1 MNMTERFKKY
11 LEAEFRKISPT
22 KAAMEYRKDTLVKL
36 EELAQDYRIKGMTDD
51 EAISSR
57 YRRKGTPAKRRAFSR
72 YRRSRYSSSYI
83 LRSA

>member
-51 EAISSR
+51 EAIYNSCISSL
-57 YRRKGTPAKRRAFSR
+57 GDFEAKLKEFENARRRAFSR
-72 YRRSRYSSSYI
+72 YRR
-83 LRSA
+83 